1 MRVVVSRCTPLLQVT
16 NRTGKLGGRSI
27 GVFSFFFRR
36 ASMHFREDAATL
48 SAVNMRVNFIVGV
61 LGVRP

>member
-1 MRVVVSRCTPLLQVT
+1 MTIMLLLSQC
-16 NRTGKLGGRSI
+16 LAP
-27 GVFSFFFRR
+27 FSFFFRR